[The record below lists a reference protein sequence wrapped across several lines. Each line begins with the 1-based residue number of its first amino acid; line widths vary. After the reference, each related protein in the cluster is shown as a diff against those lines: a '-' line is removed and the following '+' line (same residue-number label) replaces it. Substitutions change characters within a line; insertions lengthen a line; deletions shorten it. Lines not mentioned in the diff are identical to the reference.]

1 MNQHFVHL
9 QACIHK
15 LEACPTS
22 LSTCSPVLDFGFHWM
37 RSPCVWEESFPSQ
50 SAAARDAERAFLPL
64 YHQAEEALRRC
75 WAPSSPDGLYS
86 ELCRTLNHRLR
97 EAQEALIPLRTQRTA
112 AVLNRISALLTP
124 DKVAGE
130 LETAA
135 ASQRCP
141 FVLDGAS
148 HYLSHTEYATYDP
161 AEGETGITWLLG
173 KLLIRH
179 GYDLSPAISSLK
191 EDLRRTVTD
200 CRKAFCVQAEQA
212 IQRHILVP
220 LNPLLPILYQLL
232 DTQNS

>member
-1 MNQHFVHL
+1 MRVLIVQPGRPPAAKEIGEGLSAIQGVVGGPV
-9 QACIHK
+9 QAVYPFEEPVALICHEEGK
-15 LEACPTS
+15 L
-22 LSTCSPVLDFGFHWM
+22 LG
-37 RSPCVWEESFPSQ
+37 
-50 SAAARDAERAFLPL
+50 LPL

-86 ELCRTLNHRLR
+86 EFCRTLNRRLR
-97 EAQEALIPLRTQRTA
+97 EAQEALIPMRTQRTA
-112 AVLNRISALLTP
+112 PVLNRISSLLTP
-124 DKVAGE
+124 DKVTGE
-130 LETAA
+130 LETAS
-135 ASQRCP
+135 ASQRDSFALNC
-141 FVLDGAS
+141 AS
-148 HYLSHTEYATYDP
+148 HYLSHTEYAAYG
-161 AEGETGITWLLG
+161 ASEGEPGITWLLG

>member
-9 QACIHK
+9 QACIRK
-15 LEACPTS
+15 LEACLTS
-22 LSTCSPVLDFGFHWM
+22 LSTPYPTLDFGFHWM
-37 RSPCVWEESFPSQ
+37 CSPCIWEESFSSR
-50 SAAARDAERAFLPL
+50 SAAARDAERAFLPI

-86 ELCRTLNHRLR
+86 EFCRTLNRHLR
-97 EAQEALIPLRTQRTA
+97 EAQEALIPMRTQRTA
-112 AVLNRISALLTP
+112 PVLNRISSLLTP
-124 DKVAGE
+124 DKVTGE

-135 ASQRCP
+135 ASQHDSST
-141 FVLDGAS
+141 LDCIS
-148 HYLSHTEYATYDP
+148 HYLSHTEYATYD
-161 AEGETGITWLLG
+161 ASEGETGITWLLG

-179 GYDLSPAISSLK
+179 GYDLSPAISALE

-200 CRKAFCVQAEQA
+200 CRKAFCVQAEQT

-232 DTQNS
+232 DIPNS